1 MNAETLGVGSAKL
14 PEVEDADTPRT
25 LFEERISLLRDL
37 AKMLDALY
45 ATFLRVRA
53 SSSWEG
59 QTTTIR
65 KWIQQSAR
73 SSHMVAVA

>member
-37 AKMLDALY
+37 AKMLDALF

-59 QTTTIR
+59 QTGVIR
-65 KWIQQSAR
+65 RWIMQTAKP
-73 SSHMVAVA
+73 MAAVA